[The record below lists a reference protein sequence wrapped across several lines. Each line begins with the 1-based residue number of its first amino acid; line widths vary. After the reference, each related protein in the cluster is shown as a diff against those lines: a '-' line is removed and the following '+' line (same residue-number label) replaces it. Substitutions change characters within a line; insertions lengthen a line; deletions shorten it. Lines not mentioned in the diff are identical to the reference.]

1 MREVVF
7 YMEQGGVGRFALSIS
22 PFQVQYTEVIEP
34 KKYDSFSPK
43 RSANIDGFF
52 GKPIDNRPRTPVFRP
67 STAKPQPAPGMLSD
81 MPKRA
86 QPQQVLTS
94 VSSPLSQS
102 GRAYSLEGRDRERRR
117 QQIDEVIDQP
127 ETEKRRRNRKEK
139 TPHSKKRV
147 FKRFA
152 AGLGVLVV
160 LFGLFFGFKFYK
172 DIAKLTGNKNP
183 LSLLGAFHP
192 VALKNQDGRVNIL
205 VAANSADDPG
215 HNGANLTDSIM
226 VLSVDTKKNT
236 ALILSVPRDL
246 WVNIPGVGHSKINAA
261 YPNGGMNA
269 LQKVVQNNLGLT
281 IDYQALVDYSAVKD
295 LVNSVGGIT
304 ITIKSDDPRGIYDPD
319 LDYTS
324 RHCCSLAKYPNGP
337 VNLNGKQA
345 LNLARARGDAYGSY
359 GYAQSDFTRT
369 MYQREMLLAIKKK
382 ASQGN
387 VIANPFKV
395 ADLVDAVGNN
405 VKTNLSVAEIET
417 LYTYMKKI
425 DDNKIDSYNINTLAG
440 KNSTMLANYT
450 SPDGQSALIPA
461 DGLDNYESIQKQIT
475 KILTADPVTKEG
487 ATVVV
492 LNGTSTTGL
501 AMKQENKLIAKG
513 MTVAVGDAP
522 ATQATTTIID
532 NSQGEMP
539 NTLNYFKTAY
549 KATITTNATLT
560 RTYPNADFILI
571 LGQSAVPK
579 PTTPATAQ

>member
-1 MREVVF
+1 
-7 YMEQGGVGRFALSIS
+7 MEQGGVGRFALSIS